1 MSSYNVQYILN
12 LKDRVSGQLKGIQ
25 GQTGKLDKA
34 FGGITRTLGAFGL
47 AFTGYELITTAIK
60 NAMEAEEVDKRLI
73 ETAQRLTNA
82 NNEQA
87 QSLLNLADAVQARSR
102 FGDEDIKLQQTALLQ
117 YGLTIDQVN
126 KLTPVIA
133 DFAAATGQDL
143 GGATQ
148 TVIKGMNGMTRGL
161 KQYGLDL
168 DMTGSKTEN
177 MTQLME
183 QLNQKFG
190 GSAARDLETTAGRWE
205 SLKNSF
211 GNFLETLGAASIEG
225 EGGGLLGFLN
235 DYVITADEGF
245 KQLMGKQSEFTT
257 NFNSVVRAQGTGIQS
272 QIEANNKY
280 IQSQLNVNG
289 GIEGYLSL
297 IQQGTG
303 YQNQLNTSLN
313 QVATYD
319 AWGDITT
326 DFVNYGVKLQA
337 ARETQAA
344 LIDQTREYVNGLDSV
359 GQNQAFEKIA
369 KQMNV
374 ATDQVRQFF
383 AAMGQ
388 GGTPIEKT
396 LTTVSD
402 FEEEINRL
410 KEAQK
415 DVSDP
420 AKYRELGKQIAAN
433 EAKMARITGKPTGG
447 GTRAGGAGAGA
458 TSSTLTSRSPQTFN
472 INITKLVET
481 INTTKPQLNTT
492 DSQTMRQITEAL
504 VMAVNDVQTT
514 VQ

>member
-25 GQTGKLDKA
+25 AQSAKLNSA
-34 FGGITRTLGAFGL
+34 FGGITKTLGAFGL
-47 AFTGYELITTAIK
+47 AFTGYELVTTAIK

-87 QSLLNLADAVQARSR
+87 QSLINLAGAIQSRSR
-102 FGDEDIKLQQTALLQ
+102 FGDEDIKTQQTALLQ
-117 YGLTIDQVN
+117 YGLSIDQIK

-133 DFAAATGQDL
+133 DFAAATGQDM
-143 GGATQ
+143 GSATQ

-168 DMTGSKTEN
+168 DMTGDKTAN

-183 QLNQKFG
+183 QLNEKFG
-190 GSAARDLETTAGRWE
+190 GSALRDLETTAGRWE
-205 SLKNSF
+205 LLKNSF
-211 GNFLETLGAASIEG
+211 GDFLETLGTASIEG
-225 EGGGLLGFLN
+225 EGGGLLGGLN
-235 DYVITADEGF
+235 EYIITADEGF
-245 KQLMGKQSEFTT
+245 KQLMGKQTEFAT
-257 NFNSVVRAQGTGIQS
+257 NFNSVVRAQGHGIQT
-272 QIEANNKY
+272 QIDANNKY
-280 IQSQLNVNG
+280 IASQLNMNS
-289 GIEGYLSL
+289 GIDGYLSL
-297 IQQGTG
+297 IKQGAN

-319 AWGDITT
+319 AWGNITT
-326 DFVNYGVKLQA
+326 EFVNYGVNLQA
-337 ARETQAA
+337 ARESQSS
-344 LIDQTREYVNGLDSV
+344 LIEQTKAYVQGLDSV
-359 GQNQAFEKIA
+359 GQNQAFAKIA
-369 KQMNV
+369 AQMNV
-374 ATDQVRQFF
+374 ATEQVRQFF
-383 AAMGQ
+383 GAMGKEDAPLQ
-388 GGTPIEKT
+388 KT
-396 LTTVSD
+396 LTTVAD
-402 FEEEINRL
+402 FEEEITRL

-420 AKYRELGKQIAAN
+420 AKFRELGKQIAAN

-447 GTRAGGAGAGA
+447 GAGARAGAGA

-504 VMAVNDVQTT
+504 VTAVNDVQTT